1 MSIKND
7 INIMQISC
15 EVVIMRYIGVD
26 IGGTKC
32 AVVLGDERNILEKI
46 RFDTKDVGAT
56 LDLIYGAIEQLMP
69 AAAIG
74 VSCGGPLDEKRGI
87 IMSPPN
93 LPGWDEIHIT
103 ELLSSR
109 FGIPAY
115 LCNDANACA
124 LAEWRLGAGQGCE
137 NMIFLTFGTG
147 LGAGLILN
155 GRLFSGSNGNA
166 GEAGHIRLAPRGPVG
181 YGKAGSF
188 EGFCSGGGIAQL
200 AKALAEERLLSGCP
214 VAWGEETKQIDNITT
229 KTVAEYAKQGD
240 ADALSVFNQSAEM
253 LGRGLAVL
261 IDLFNP
267 ERIVIGSVYARCEE
281 LFKEGMLRVLSEEA
295 LPASLSVCR
304 VVLATLGEQIG
315 DLAALTVA
323 TEGFRGENNG

>member
-1 MSIKND
+1 
-7 INIMQISC
+7 
-15 EVVIMRYIGVD
+15 
-26 IGGTKC
+26 
-32 AVVLGDERNILEKI
+32 
-46 RFDTKDVGAT
+46 
-56 LDLIYGAIEQLMP
+56 
-69 AAAIG
+69 
-74 VSCGGPLDEKRGI
+74 
-87 IMSPPN
+87 
-93 LPGWDEIHIT
+93 
-103 ELLSSR
+103 
-109 FGIPAY
+109 
-115 LCNDANACA
+115 
-124 LAEWRLGAGQGCE
+124 
-137 NMIFLTFGTG
+137 
-147 LGAGLILN
+147 AGLILN

-214 VAWGEETKQIDNITT
+214 VAWGKETEQIDNITT

-240 ADALSVFNQSAEM
+240 VDALSVFNQSAEM

-281 LFKEGMLRVLSEEA
+281 LFKEGMLRALSEEA

-304 VVLATLGEQIG
+304 VVPAALGEQIG